1 MEGLDLIRH
10 AVLVLVPMILSL
22 TVHEFAHALA
32 SKKLGDNTAEGMGRL
47 TLNPIA
53 HIDPI
58 GTLLLPL
65 ILIMSS
71 SGLFFG
77 WAKPVP
83 VNPTRFTR
91 KISMRTGMMIV
102 AAAGPLSNLSLAL
115 LCAAALS
122 VGVHTGIL
130 TAVPEAIQMLLLTMI
145 GINVALF
152 VFNMIPVY
160 PLDGQK
166 VLAGLLKGDVSMR
179 YERFNAQMGS
189 WLLIGLMI
197 LMQYVPIIA
206 WPYTMIRGA
215 VFTIVGL

>member
-1 MEGLDLIRH
+1 MDIIRR
-10 AVLVLVPMILSL
+10 AILVLVPMILSL
-22 TVHEFAHALA
+22 TVHEYAHALA
-32 SKKLGDNTAEGMGRL
+32 GKKLGDNTAEGMGRL

-65 ILIMSS
+65 ILIVSS

-83 VNPTRFTR
+83 VNPTRFSR
-91 KISMRTGMMIV
+91 KFSMRTGMMIV
-102 AAAGPLSNLSLAL
+102 AAAGPLSNLTMAI
-115 LCAAALS
+115 LCAALFS

-130 TAVPEAIQMLLLTMI
+130 VNIPEAIQMLFVTMI

-152 VFNMIPVY
+152 IFNMIPVY

-166 VLAGLLKGDVSMR
+166 VLAGLLKGEMAVR

-189 WLLIGLMI
+189 WLLIGLII

-206 WPYTMIRGA
+206 WPYTVVYSAIR
-215 VFTIVGL
+215 FIVGL